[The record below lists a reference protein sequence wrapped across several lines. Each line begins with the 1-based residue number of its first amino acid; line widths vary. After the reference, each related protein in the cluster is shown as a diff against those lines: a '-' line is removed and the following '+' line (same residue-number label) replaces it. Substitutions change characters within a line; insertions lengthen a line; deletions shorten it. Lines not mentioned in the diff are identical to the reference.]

1 MENQKNKKNLHKK
14 YLWMIL
20 ETFIEKMKWLP
31 NCVNIPIDAEKELT
45 VCGDT
50 HG

>member
-1 MENQKNKKNLHKK
+1 MEMQKNKKNLHKK

-20 ETFIEKMKWLP
+20 ECFIEKSLKLP
-31 NCVNIPIDAEKELT
+31 NCVNIGIDNDKELT